1 MQQQK
6 TAAEVRHCAGTSPAV
21 PHAHCSCMG
30 RAQRSTYKGAGRSW
44 GKSHKPIQHVAAL
57 LLQVMDEPLYASF
70 LSITGLARPYRD
82 LVLQAQVGPTL
93 IRISWGGGYR
103 TRWSGVGVPCLVEC
117 VFGGG
122 GWLARR
128 AQEGGMRATGGW
140 CCRHR

>member
-1 MQQQK
+1 
-6 TAAEVRHCAGTSPAV
+6 
-21 PHAHCSCMG
+21 MG

-93 IRISWGGGYR
+93 IRISWGGGLQNTVVWR
-103 TRWSGVGVPCLVEC
+103 RRPMLSRVCLW
-117 VFGGG
+117 GGG
-122 GWLARR
+122 VAGQAGAGGGDEGYRGLVLQ
-128 AQEGGMRATGGW
+128 AQVSQ
-140 CCRHR
+140 C